1 MVSRR
6 TLITIILMM
15 LTIFFMFQFTQVVKV
30 RNNQYDTNEY
40 YKESVL
46 VKSEQFVANT
56 HNELIV
62 FLGKDSGATYTTE
75 RKHFEKYIER
85 VNKFWSET
93 NKSYKNK
100 KEKLK
105 NEG

>member
-1 MVSRR
+1 MKLKIGYKWKSIDGISKGKFFK
-6 TLITIILMM
+6 ITE
-15 LTIFFMFQFTQVVKV
+15 LTTSSVV
-30 RNNQYDTNEY
+30 Y
-40 YKESVL
+40 
-46 VKSEQFVANT
+46 KSE
-56 HNELIV
+56 
-62 FLGKDSGATYTTE
+62 DSGATYTTE

-93 NKSYKNK
+93 SKSYKNK

>member
-1 MVSRR
+1 MKLKIGYKWKSIDGISKGKFFK
-6 TLITIILMM
+6 ITE
-15 LTIFFMFQFTQVVKV
+15 LTSGAVV
-30 RNNQYDTNEY
+30 Y
-40 YKESVL
+40 
-46 VKSEQFVANT
+46 KSE
-56 HNELIV
+56 
-62 FLGKDSGATYTTE
+62 DSGATYTSE

>member
-1 MVSRR
+1 MKLKIGYKWKSIDGISRGKYFKV
-6 TLITIILMM
+6 TDITPN
-15 LTIFFMFQFTQVVKV
+15 TIT
-30 RNNQYDTNEY
+30 Y
-40 YKESVL
+40 
-46 VKSEQFVANT
+46 KSE
-56 HNELIV
+56 
-62 FLGKDSGATYTTE
+62 DSGATYTTE

-85 VNKFWSET
+85 VNTYWSET